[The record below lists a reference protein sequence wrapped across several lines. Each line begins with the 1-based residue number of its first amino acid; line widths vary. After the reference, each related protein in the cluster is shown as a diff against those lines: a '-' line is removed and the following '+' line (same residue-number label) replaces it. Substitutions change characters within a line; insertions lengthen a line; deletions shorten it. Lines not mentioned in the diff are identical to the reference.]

1 MKSALDRRWTIR
13 KVLEVRKYETVGRL
27 VAEFKVS
34 RSTILRDIR
43 VLSITINIETV
54 PGKNGGIYY
63 RGPKPHHKLLSAE
76 LTELQMKT
84 LKHILRILP
93 KKEAQIL
100 IGILCH
106 LGLDVD
112 LE

>member
-1 MKSALDRRWTIR
+1 MSKALDRQWTIF
-13 KVLEVRKYETVGRL
+13 KVLEVRKYETVGHL
-27 VAEFKVS
+27 AIEFKVS

-43 VLSITINIETV
+43 DLSITINIETV
-54 PGKNGGIYY
+54 QGRNGGIYY
-63 RGPKPHHKLLSAE
+63 RGPNPHHKKLSAE

-84 LKHILRILP
+84 LNHILRTLP